1 MSRKQLASVINRAL
15 FIARSQSSPAST
27 TATIP
32 ASFFANRNLHHH
44 HRFFEEQENNNN
56 ARRRGTFFL
65 SLLANKFRTKDIS
78 MRAFA
83 RLDRRFVRRVAL
95 VRAYFH
101 FCPLNGVVVR
111 KKRTLSPLSSKTQT
125 DAHAFSLSFFLSFFS
140 RTQNQKGYA
149 SDAAVSTSG
158 SSGDGSV
165 VPVNSGA
172 ILNALKTPNS
182 EPNYAQE
189 NHRVDK
195 IGDPDKR
202 AFTYFVLTGG
212 RMIYASAIRLAVLK
226 FLMSMSASADVL
238 ALASLEVDLSKIQ
251 PGTTTTVKW
260 RGKPVFIR
268 RRTPDEI
275 ARENAVNVAELRD
288 QQSDADRTQ
297 NPEWLVVVGVCTHLG
312 CVPIANAGDYN
323 GWFCPCH
330 GSHYDASGRIR
341 KGPAPENLEV
351 PEYSFSD
358 ETTMVV
364 G

>member
-1 MSRKQLASVINRAL
+1 MGLIFPSQRVDDGRQRERTRHEFIFSPSAETMSRKQVASVIRRAL
-15 FIARSQSSPAST
+15 LAARSHSSSST
-27 TATIP
+27 AQKAAMTHGGI
-32 ASFFANRNLHHH
+32 L
-44 HRFFEEQENNNN
+44 NNNSTVAKN
-56 ARRRGTFFL
+56 DEREQQNVGRR
-65 SLLANKFRTKDIS
+65 
-78 MRAFA
+78 
-83 RLDRRFVRRVAL
+83 
-95 VRAYFH
+95 
-101 FCPLNGVVVR
+101 
-111 KKRTLSPLSSKTQT
+111 
-125 DAHAFSLSFFLSFFS
+125 
-140 RTQNQKGYA
+140 GYA

-158 SSGDGSV
+158 SNGNGSM

-226 FLMSMSASADVL
+226 FLMSMSATADVL

-268 RRTPDEI
+268 RRTADEI
-275 ARENAVNVAELRD
+275 AKENAVDLGELRD
-288 QQSDADRTQ
+288 KQADADRTQ

-351 PEYSFSD
+351 PEYSFQD
-358 ETTMVV
+358 ETTMIV